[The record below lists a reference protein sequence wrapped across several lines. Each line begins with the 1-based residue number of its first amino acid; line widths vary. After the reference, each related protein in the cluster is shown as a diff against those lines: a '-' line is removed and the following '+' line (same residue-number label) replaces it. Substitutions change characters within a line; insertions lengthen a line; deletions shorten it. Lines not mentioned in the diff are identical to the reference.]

1 MIKPSRV
8 SRLPAF
14 LSDQTVALFLCYGA
28 ASAVGLWAGGGASGA
43 ASLGLG
49 PAIAIGMLAR
59 SGRFMTPKDA
69 LAIAAAHAG
78 VATAFGIGPTLWVVA
93 LTGDLVA
100 SAAGAAIFLASRR
113 TKLVG
118 SQPTLAAAAC
128 LTGIVAAFAGALTR
142 FAVAG
147 DWSAIATTLPA
158 ASGPGAL
165 SIALGMM
172 VGLTYGRLPPDSV
185 GLENLE
191 PTPKKIEYCISSAA
205 TLALGLAAVFDDRPS
220 SMVAASLAL
229 LWFALRY
236 GVFQASAAAFGFST
250 FLLAL
255 GHQGSWHGLAGASSQ
270 LVDDFSRAVSVA
282 LLTLP
287 SVFVAAVVSDQ
298 RRLKMIYAYEATHD
312 GLTGLANRTRYGQ
325 VLDQAMKSATETGQ
339 RFVLMLIDLDR
350 FKAVNDNHGHAVG
363 DRLLVEVSER
373 LRQSVRA
380 SDLVARL
387 GGDEFAIVAA
397 ISSVNDAMTM
407 AKRLVEAANLPCEL
421 SGVKL
426 EPSITLGGA
435 IAPDAGFDRET
446 LSRFADEAL
455 YEAKRAG
462 RNTWRFSAGDRLA
475 AQDVVWVDGPPSVD
489 VEGNTVLID

>member
-8 SRLPAF
+8 SRLLAF
-14 LSDQTVALFLCYGA
+14 AGDQTVAIFLCYGA
-28 ASAVGLWAGGGASGA
+28 ALAVSLWAGVGASGA

-49 PAIAIGMLAR
+49 PTVAIGMLAR
-59 SGRFMTPKDA
+59 SGRFITPKDA

-78 VATAFGIGPTLWVVA
+78 VATAFGIGPHYWGPTLA
-93 LTGDLVA
+93 GDLIA
-100 SAAGAAIFLASRR
+100 SAVGAAIFLGSRR

-118 SQPTLAAAAC
+118 SQPALVAAAC
-128 LTGIVAAFAGALTR
+128 VTGIVAALAGVLTR
-142 FAVAG
+142 FAAAA
-147 DWSAIATTLPA
+147 DWSAITMASPA
-158 ASGPGAL
+158 SWGPAAL

-172 VGLTYGRLPPDSV
+172 VVLTYGRSRADSS
-185 GLENLE
+185 GLESLE
-191 PTPKKIEYCISSAA
+191 PTPKTVEYFISSAA
-205 TLALGLAAVFDDRPS
+205 TVALGLAAVFDDRPT
-220 SMVAASLAL
+220 SMLAASLAL

-236 GVFQASAAAFGFST
+236 GVFQASAAAFAFST

-255 GHQGSWHGLAGASSQ
+255 GHQGSWHGLTGSQSS
-270 LVDDFSRAVSVA
+270 LVDDFSQVITVA

-298 RRLKMIYAYEATHD
+298 RRQKMIYAYKATHD

-325 VLDQAMKSATETGQ
+325 VLDRALKSATDSGQ

-363 DRLLVEVSER
+363 DRLLIEVSER

-407 AKRLVEAANLPCEL
+407 AKRLVEAVNRPCEL
-421 SGVKL
+421 SGVKF

-435 IAPDAGFDRET
+435 IAPDAGFDSET

-475 AQDVVWVDGPPSVD
+475 AQDIVWVDGPPTVE